1 MRFRA
6 RRRVSVGFSLKKGE
20 LVWSELSI
28 FVDFCRFFWD
38 IFTKIP
44 QNNEKGTTEKSRSNE
59 HRKKGTRRYSER
71 YIQRALQR
79 RRRLVDDDR
88 HLTYYRLCVFST
100 FQDNTSR
107 ERQSAKKSRGP
118 SPRKVYTI
126 SRCFRTPRRRVPAV
140 LQSQRL

>member
-6 RRRVSVGFSLKKGE
+6 RRRVSVAFSLKKGD

-71 YIQRALQR
+71 YSGRYIQRALHTADATYSGRYIQR
-79 RRRLVDDDR
+79 AL
-88 HLTYYRLCVFST
+88 HTAGAP
-100 FQDNTSR
+100 
-107 ERQSAKKSRGP
+107 AKKKIG
-118 SPRKVYTI
+118 
-126 SRCFRTPRRRVPAV
+126 RR
-140 LQSQRL
+140 